1 MTVEEVKKSLEAL
14 ENDFKNIPDR
24 EKDFPSLQDRLE
36 VLLRQ
41 VLEIPEIDA
50 QKKVAQATGNAAK
63 ALQDLTEGL
72 KKIDSPDDKEDDE
85 EKPDPFADKVAK
97 YAPQG
102 K

>member
-1 MTVEEVKKSLEAL
+1 MEDK
-14 ENDFKNIPDR
+14 
-24 EKDFPSLQDRLE
+24 EKQP
-36 VLLRQ
+36 
-41 VLEIPEIDA
+41 IT
-50 QKKVAQATGNAAK
+50 VAQLKEAGIDKLVAGLAEAIDKEDDANIGK

-97 YAPQG
+97 YVPQG

>member
-1 MTVEEVKKSLEAL
+1 M
-14 ENDFKNIPDR
+14 EN
-24 EKDFPSLQDRLE
+24 Q
-36 VLLRQ
+36 
-41 VLEIPEIDA
+41 
-50 QKKVAQATGNAAK
+50 QKQPITVAQLKEAGIDKLVAGLTDAIDKEDDANVGK

-97 YAPQG
+97 YVPQG

>member
-1 MTVEEVKKSLEAL
+1 MEDK
-14 ENDFKNIPDR
+14 
-24 EKDFPSLQDRLE
+24 EKQP
-36 VLLRQ
+36 
-41 VLEIPEIDA
+41 IT
-50 QKKVAQATGNAAK
+50 VAQLKEAGIDKLVAGLTEAIDKEDDANVGK

-72 KKIDSPDDKEDDE
+72 KKLDSPDDKEDDE

>member
-1 MTVEEVKKSLEAL
+1 MEDK
-14 ENDFKNIPDR
+14 
-24 EKDFPSLQDRLE
+24 EKQP
-36 VLLRQ
+36 
-41 VLEIPEIDA
+41 IT
-50 QKKVAQATGNAAK
+50 VAQLKEAGIDKLIAGLAEAIDKEDDANVGK

-97 YAPQG
+97 YVPQG

>member
-1 MTVEEVKKSLEAL
+1 MEDKEKQPISVSQLKEAG
-14 ENDFKNIPDR
+14 
-24 EKDFPSLQDRLE
+24 
-36 VLLRQ
+36 
-41 VLEIPEIDA
+41 ID
-50 QKKVAQATGNAAK
+50 KLVAGLTEAIDKEDDANVGK

-97 YAPQG
+97 YVPQG

>member
-1 MTVEEVKKSLEAL
+1 MEDK
-14 ENDFKNIPDR
+14 
-24 EKDFPSLQDRLE
+24 EKQP
-36 VLLRQ
+36 
-41 VLEIPEIDA
+41 IT
-50 QKKVAQATGNAAK
+50 VAQLKEAGIDKLVAGLAEAIDKEDDANVGK

-72 KKIDSPDDKEDDE
+72 KKLDSRDDKEDDE

>member
-1 MTVEEVKKSLEAL
+1 MEDK
-14 ENDFKNIPDR
+14 
-24 EKDFPSLQDRLE
+24 EKQP
-36 VLLRQ
+36 VT
-41 VLEIPEIDA
+41 
-50 QKKVAQATGNAAK
+50 VAQLKEAGIDKLITGLTDAIDKEDDANVGK

-97 YAPQG
+97 YVPQG

>member
-1 MTVEEVKKSLEAL
+1 MEDK
-14 ENDFKNIPDR
+14 
-24 EKDFPSLQDRLE
+24 EKQP
-36 VLLRQ
+36 
-41 VLEIPEIDA
+41 IT
-50 QKKVAQATGNAAK
+50 VAQLKEAGIDKLVAGLTDAIDKEDDANVGK

>member
-1 MTVEEVKKSLEAL
+1 MEDK
-14 ENDFKNIPDR
+14 
-24 EKDFPSLQDRLE
+24 EKQP
-36 VLLRQ
+36 
-41 VLEIPEIDA
+41 IT
-50 QKKVAQATGNAAK
+50 VAQLKEAGIDKLITGLTDAIDKEDDANVGK

-97 YAPQG
+97 YVPQG

>member
-1 MTVEEVKKSLEAL
+1 ME
-14 ENDFKNIPDR
+14 D
-24 EKDFPSLQDRLE
+24 Q
-36 VLLRQ
+36 
-41 VLEIPEIDA
+41 
-50 QKKVAQATGNAAK
+50 QKQPITVAQLKEAGIDKLVAGLAEAIDKEDDANVGK

-97 YAPQG
+97 YVPQG

>member
-1 MTVEEVKKSLEAL
+1 MEDK
-14 ENDFKNIPDR
+14 
-24 EKDFPSLQDRLE
+24 EKQP
-36 VLLRQ
+36 
-41 VLEIPEIDA
+41 IT
-50 QKKVAQATGNAAK
+50 VAQLKESGIDKLVAGLAEAIDKEDDANVGK

>member
-1 MTVEEVKKSLEAL
+1 MEDK
-14 ENDFKNIPDR
+14 
-24 EKDFPSLQDRLE
+24 EKQP
-36 VLLRQ
+36 VT
-41 VLEIPEIDA
+41 
-50 QKKVAQATGNAAK
+50 VAQLKEAGIDKLIAGLAEAIDKEDDANVGK

-97 YAPQG
+97 YVPQG

>member
-1 MTVEEVKKSLEAL
+1 LE
-14 ENDFKNIPDR
+14 DK
-24 EKDFPSLQDRLE
+24 EKQP
-36 VLLRQ
+36 
-41 VLEIPEIDA
+41 IT
-50 QKKVAQATGNAAK
+50 VAQLKEAGIDKLITGLTDAIDKEDDANVGK

-97 YAPQG
+97 YVPQG

>member
-1 MTVEEVKKSLEAL
+1 MEDK
-14 ENDFKNIPDR
+14 
-24 EKDFPSLQDRLE
+24 EKQP
-36 VLLRQ
+36 
-41 VLEIPEIDA
+41 IT
-50 QKKVAQATGNAAK
+50 VAQLKEAGIDKLVTGLTEAIDKEDDANVGK

-97 YAPQG
+97 YVPQG

>member
-1 MTVEEVKKSLEAL
+1 MEDK
-14 ENDFKNIPDR
+14 
-24 EKDFPSLQDRLE
+24 EKQP
-36 VLLRQ
+36 
-41 VLEIPEIDA
+41 IT
-50 QKKVAQATGNAAK
+50 VAQLKEAGIDKLIAGLAEAIDKEDDANVAK

-97 YAPQG
+97 YVPQG

>member
-1 MTVEEVKKSLEAL
+1 MEDK
-14 ENDFKNIPDR
+14 
-24 EKDFPSLQDRLE
+24 EKQP
-36 VLLRQ
+36 
-41 VLEIPEIDA
+41 IT
-50 QKKVAQATGNAAK
+50 VAQLKEAGIDKLVAGLAEAIDKEDDANVGK

-72 KKIDSPDDKEDDE
+72 KKLDSPDDKEDDE

>member
-1 MTVEEVKKSLEAL
+1 MEDK
-14 ENDFKNIPDR
+14 
-24 EKDFPSLQDRLE
+24 EKQP
-36 VLLRQ
+36 VT
-41 VLEIPEIDA
+41 
-50 QKKVAQATGNAAK
+50 VAQLKEAGIDKLVAGLTEAIDKEDDANVGK

-97 YAPQG
+97 YVPQG

>member
-1 MTVEEVKKSLEAL
+1 MEDK
-14 ENDFKNIPDR
+14 
-24 EKDFPSLQDRLE
+24 EKQPIS
-36 VLLRQ
+36 
-41 VLEIPEIDA
+41 
-50 QKKVAQATGNAAK
+50 VAQLKEAGIDKLVAGLTEAIDKEDDANVGK

-97 YAPQG
+97 YVPQG

>member
-1 MTVEEVKKSLEAL
+1 MEDK
-14 ENDFKNIPDR
+14 
-24 EKDFPSLQDRLE
+24 EKQP
-36 VLLRQ
+36 
-41 VLEIPEIDA
+41 IT
-50 QKKVAQATGNAAK
+50 VAQLKEAGIDKLISGLTDAIDKEDDANVGK

-97 YAPQG
+97 YVPQG

>member
-1 MTVEEVKKSLEAL
+1 MEDKEKQPVTVAQLKEAGIDKLITGLTDAIDKEDDANVGKAL
-14 ENDFKNIPDR
+14 E
-24 EKDFPSLQDRLE
+24 
-36 VLLRQ
+36 
-41 VLEIPEIDA
+41 
-50 QKKVAQATGNAAK
+50 
-63 ALQDLTEGL
+63 DLTEGL